1 MPFLVGT
8 CGTIDDVV
16 HAFEDAINIPQALAD
31 VKGFARARE

>member
-16 HAFEDAINIPQALAD
+16 HALEDAINIPQVLAD
-31 VKGFARARE
+31 VKGFTSE